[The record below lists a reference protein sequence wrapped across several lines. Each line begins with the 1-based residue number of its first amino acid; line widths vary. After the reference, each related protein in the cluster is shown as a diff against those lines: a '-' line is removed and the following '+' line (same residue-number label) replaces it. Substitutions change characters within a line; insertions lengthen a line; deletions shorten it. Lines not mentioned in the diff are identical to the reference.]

1 VTRDDPVVTGG
12 AGAGAVAVLGL
23 GNVLMEDD
31 ALGPHVIDALR
42 RGFEFPEDVILQDLG
57 TPGLDLAPFLSGLR
71 AAIFVDTVASGD
83 PPGTVRIYRREEIL
97 KVPPQPR
104 LSPHDPA
111 LKETLL
117 ALDFEGSAPREVV
130 LVGVVPKSTMTRM
143 GLNPEIRQ
151 AIPAAVAEVL
161 RELARLGVAARPTVA
176 HEPGPAWWEASTA

>member
-1 VTRDDPVVTGG
+1 MVTGG
-12 AGAGAVAVLGL
+12 SGEGAVAVLGL

-42 RGFEFPEDVILQDLG
+42 RGFDFPEGVIVQDLG

-97 KVPPQPR
+97 KVSPQPR

-117 ALDFEGSAPREVV
+117 ALDFEGSGPGEVV
-130 LVGVVPKSTMTRM
+130 LVGVVPNSTTTRL
-143 GLNPEIRQ
+143 GLNPEVRR

-161 RELARLGVAARPTVA
+161 RELAQLGVAARPA
-176 HEPGPAWWEASTA
+176 AASEPGAAWWEASTA